1 MKRYSTVLVWGLALI
16 LLALASSGCV
26 GAPKSVADLDKM
38 PQAEFEDWRDRTA
51 AVAEEAAFAV
61 VADDP
66 KRLDDVETLST
77 ILRALCLGE
86 ITADAVKL
94 AVDDPRYSGLLRIA
108 TLELAAVI
116 RQRIGPASHPRLQD
130 LVCAFAS
137 ALETG
142 AIRGLDAA
150 SAGAQK

>member
-1 MKRYSTVLVWGLALI
+1 MKHYRTVLVWGLALI
-16 LLALASSGCV
+16 LLALTCGCV

-66 KRLDDVETLST
+66 KRLGDVETLST
-77 ILRALCLGE
+77 ALRALCVGTV
-86 ITADAVKL
+86 TADSVKL
-94 AVDDPRYSGLLRIA
+94 LGMDARYSGLLKVA

-142 AIRGLDAA
+142 AIRRLDAA
-150 SAGAQK
+150 SAGAQR

>member
-1 MKRYSTVLVWGLALI
+1 MKHYRNILVWGLAFV
-16 LLALASSGCV
+16 LLALAVSGCV
-26 GAPKSVADLDKM
+26 GAPKSMADLDSM

-61 VADDP
+61 VSDDP
-66 KRLDDVETLST
+66 KRLEDVETLST
-77 ILRALCLGE
+77 ALRVLCVGQ
-86 ITADAVKL
+86 ITADAIKL

-108 TLELAAVI
+108 ALELASVI
-116 RQRIGPASHPRLQD
+116 RQRIGPSSHPRLQD

-142 AIRGLDAA
+142 AIRGLEAV

>member
-1 MKRYSTVLVWGLALI
+1 MKHYRNVLVWGIALI
-16 LLALASSGCV
+16 LFALATSGCV
-26 GAPKSVADLDKM
+26 GAPVSLDELDRM

-94 AVDDPRYSGLLRIA
+94 AVEDSRYNGLLRIA

-142 AIRGLDAA
+142 ALRGLDAA

>member
-1 MKRYSTVLVWGLALI
+1 MKRYRTALVWALALI
-16 LLALASSGCV
+16 LFALATSGCV

-94 AVDDPRYSGLLRIA
+94 AVEDSRYNGLLRIA
-108 TLELAAVI
+108 TLELAA
-116 RQRIGPASHPRLQD
+116 RYAAAEGTTPPAIGA
-130 LVCAFAS
+130 
-137 ALETG
+137 
-142 AIRGLDAA
+142 
-150 SAGAQK
+150 

>member
-1 MKRYSTVLVWGLALI
+1 MKRYRNALVFGLALI
-16 LLALASSGCV
+16 LFALATSGCV
-26 GAPKSVADLDKM
+26 GAPKGVADLDKM

-66 KRLDDVETLST
+66 NRLDDVETLST
-77 ILRALCLGE
+77 ILRALCIGE

-94 AVDDPRYSGLLRIA
+94 AVDDSRYNGLLRIA

-142 AIRGLDAA
+142 AIRGIDAA

>member
-1 MKRYSTVLVWGLALI
+1 MKRYRNALVFGLALI
-16 LLALASSGCV
+16 LFALATSGCV
-26 GAPKSVADLDKM
+26 GAPKGVADLDKM

-66 KRLDDVETLST
+66 NRLDDVETLSAS
-77 ILRALCLGE
+77 LRALCVGTV
-86 ITADAVKL
+86 TADAVKL
-94 AVDDPRYSGLLRIA
+94 LGMDPRYAGLIKVA

-142 AIRGLDAA
+142 AIRGLDSA